1 MVNCDLLLVQEQG
14 PDPVLLTPTHAGDG
28 KSLMPSGAA
37 RTGMG
42 QRRDREGAGDF
53 SRRVAWAARV
63 RIWIFDRA
71 AAGPADSAWTV
82 SQVIFTGSPVTFVT
96 VGVCE

>member
-1 MVNCDLLLVQEQG
+1 MVNCDLLLAQEQG
-14 PDPVLLTPTHAGDG
+14 PDPVLLTPAHTGDG
-28 KSLMPSGAA
+28 KSLIPSGAA

-63 RIWIFDRA
+63 RIWIRCGVSIGHRA
-71 AAGPADSAWTV
+71 ASGGGRSAV
-82 SQVIFTGSPVTFVT
+82 RLSRVRL
-96 VGVCE
+96 